1 MAEALGWPQ
10 FFVVCALLALPGL
23 LLLPLV
29 RQWFGPAPTQGA
41 AEEGRDSALQS
52 SQS

>member
-10 FFVVCALLALPGL
+10 FFTVCALLAIPGL

-29 RQWFGPAPTQGA
+29 RQWFGSSSEPQASATNSG
-41 AEEGRDSALQS
+41 SALQS